1 MKIGNK
7 KNYNVLIILL
17 LICIS
22 IGYAVLS
29 TTLNINGKSTISKNT
44 WDVHFDNVQV
54 TDGSVEA
61 VKIPTIEGNTTVDFE
76 VGLNLPGDYY
86 EFTVDVVNNGTI
98 DAMIES
104 IEKTPELT
112 TAQQKYLNYIIE
124 YQNEEQIQSNQ
135 IVNSG
140 KFLRLKV
147 KIEFKKDIDVS
158 DLSEIDLS
166 LDLSFSLNFVQAD
179 DNGINVISNGIKAY
193 EVVSGVGTELGDEIC
208 IANECFYVMNSNDDK
223 ITMLSKYNLYVG
235 GYHDG
240 TFHREFGSEA
250 TGKQDENMLGRFPG
264 QTFIYKGTIKFSSTY
279 YWGTGRNGQYVYDSN
294 SILYPYVENYKT
306 YLMNQ
311 GANIIE
317 ARLIKYD
324 EVIELGC
331 NKSNCNSAPE
341 WVYSTSYWTG
351 NVSDIYDSISG
362 VFKDRYLTNNL
373 YNSVDYFGIRP
384 VIVINKN
391 DLKKKIIEFSIGNTT
406 YQAEEG
412 MTWKEFVNSDY
423 NDGTVSLSGVF
434 VISDG
439 SLLKNEEGQDQIDS
453 SIIQNDA
460 VYIRTGELPPI

>member
-112 TAQQKYLNYIIE
+112 SAQQKYLNYIIE

-193 EVVSGVGTELGDEIC
+193 EVVSGVGTEL
-208 IANECFYVMNSNDDK
+208 
-223 ITMLSKYNLYVG
+223 
-235 GYHDG
+235 
-240 TFHREFGSEA
+240 
-250 TGKQDENMLGRFPG
+250 
-264 QTFIYKGTIKFSSTY
+264 
-279 YWGTGRNGQYVYDSN
+279 
-294 SILYPYVENYKT
+294 
-306 YLMNQ
+306 
-311 GANIIE
+311 
-317 ARLIKYD
+317 
-324 EVIELGC
+324 
-331 NKSNCNSAPE
+331 
-341 WVYSTSYWTG
+341 
-351 NVSDIYDSISG
+351 
-362 VFKDRYLTNNL
+362 
-373 YNSVDYFGIRP
+373 
-384 VIVINKN
+384 
-391 DLKKKIIEFSIGNTT
+391 
-406 YQAEEG
+406 
-412 MTWKEFVNSDY
+412 
-423 NDGTVSLSGVF
+423 
-434 VISDG
+434 
-439 SLLKNEEGQDQIDS
+439 
-453 SIIQNDA
+453 
-460 VYIRTGELPPI
+460 